1 MQQVGV
7 DVLQGAVPPNQLL
20 DNVWRPGMHRHPF
33 QTEAHPEEHC
43 RAQRRQQTAPRTDVE
58 DDSMVTEALHPGGF
72 LGAAVVGELQQ
83 DLPAMQAHLIEDD
96 RLDLP
101 HTCGSQR
108 AHGHDDQSGALPLFD
123 LLFQIN
129 GGRHEEEVVVRP
141 GAGIP

>member
-1 MQQVGV
+1 
-7 DVLQGAVPPNQLL
+7 
-20 DNVWRPGMHRHPF
+20 
-33 QTEAHPEEHC
+33 
-43 RAQRRQQTAPRTDVE
+43 
-58 DDSMVTEALHPGGF
+58 MVAEALHPGGF
-72 LGAAVVGELQQ
+72 LGAAVVGELLQEGLRLVPRHH
-83 DLPAMQAHLIEDD
+83 DLPAMQAHLVEDD

-101 HTCGSQR
+101 HTCGSRR